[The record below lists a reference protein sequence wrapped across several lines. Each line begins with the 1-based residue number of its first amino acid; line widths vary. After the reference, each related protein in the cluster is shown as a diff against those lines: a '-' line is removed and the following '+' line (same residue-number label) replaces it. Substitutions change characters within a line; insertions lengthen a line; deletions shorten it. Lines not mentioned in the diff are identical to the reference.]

1 MKMGSNVV
9 INKNSEVLEMEP
21 LEFTEIQYNEPIY
34 WLEERWG
41 RRLSDH
47 EKQIVKLIYR
57 WTRTTQEA
65 EEIKIL
71 EAK

>member
-1 MKMGSNVV
+1 
-9 INKNSEVLEMEP
+9 MEP
-21 LEFTEIQYNEPIY
+21 IEYSPISYNEPIY

-41 RRLSDH
+41 RKLSEH
-47 EKQIVKLIYR
+47 EKHIAILIYR

-71 EAK
+71 EAR

>member
-1 MKMGSNVV
+1 
-9 INKNSEVLEMEP
+9 MEP
-21 LEFTEIQYNEPIY
+21 LEFNEIMYNEPIY

-41 RRLSDH
+41 RKLSEH
-47 EKQIVKLIYR
+47 EKVIVTLTYR

-71 EAK
+71 EAKL

>member
-1 MKMGSNVV
+1 MESRDV

-34 WLEERWG
+34 WLEQHWG
-41 RRLSDH
+41 RKLTDH
-47 EKQIVKLIYR
+47 EKHIAILIYR
-57 WTRTTQEA
+57 WTRTSQEA

-71 EAK
+71 EAM